1 MQLLRDA
8 ALRTTVEA
16 ARVRSDIPGQQL
28 AQRVA
33 EGLRKQEVTCGDV
46 YRDEPFWSFS
56 VSTAIRDVHVSAY
69 LYRPDDV
76 AEKAI
81 WGVTLFAPV
90 PGLLRRLFSP
100 PDESD
105 LQPILEALHTV
116 LTLDDAIWDLRWF
129 KELPVEPYQAD
140 SYFLYPVIPA

>member
-8 ALRTTVEA
+8 ALRTTLDDA
-16 ARVRSDIPGQQL
+16 QARNGIPGQHL
-28 AQRVA
+28 AQRIA
-33 EGLRKQEVTCGDV
+33 EGLRTRGVGCDEV

-56 VSTAIRDVHVSAY
+56 VRTAVREVHVSAY
-69 LYRPDDV
+69 LYLPDDV

-90 PGLLRRLFSP
+90 PGLLRRLLSP

-116 LTLDDAIWDLRWF
+116 LASDDAIWDVRWF
-129 KELPVEPYQAD
+129 KELTPEPYEAD
-140 SYFLYPVIPA
+140 SYSYYPVISA